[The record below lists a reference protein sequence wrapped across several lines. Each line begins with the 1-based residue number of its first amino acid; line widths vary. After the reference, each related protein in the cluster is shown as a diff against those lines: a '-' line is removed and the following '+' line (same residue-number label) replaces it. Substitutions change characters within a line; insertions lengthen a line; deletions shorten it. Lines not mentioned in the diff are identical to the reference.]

1 MKAFSKLFSQ
11 IEQTTST
18 NAKVSALVEF
28 FDEAPDEDKIWAIAL
43 FTHRRPKRTIGTS
56 FLRAWAAEQASIPEW
71 LFENSYHIVGD
82 LAETI
87 ALVLPTNEVF
97 VEKSLASWI
106 LEIAALKDKDEAEK
120 KDFIMQAWSCLG
132 KDERFLFNKLIT
144 GGFRVGISQRLITK
158 ALSKYL
164 QVDDSKIAHRLMGNW
179 SPFETTF
186 QELMLSEDFKDT
198 ISRPYPFYLAYAIEK
213 NLEDLGPNEEWSAE
227 WKWDGIRGQFI
238 YRKGEIFIWSRGEEL
253 VTERFPELHTLPN
266 GIDHDFVIDGEI
278 LAFFKGQPM
287 NFQHLQKRIG
297 RKTVGKKLIN
307 DVPVI
312 FMAYDIMEFEGE
324 DVRSKT
330 LSERRKLLD
339 ILVAKSKSENLLL
352 SKQIEFQNWETLTA
366 LIKEAR
372 SRKTEGFMLKHH
384 NSPYRDGRKKG
395 DWWKW
400 KVDPYTIDAVMI
412 YAQRGHGRRANL
424 FTDFTFALWDGDRL
438 VTFAKA
444 YSGLT
449 DLEFQE
455 ISRFVRKNTIERFG
469 PVHSVHPELVFEL
482 AFEGIQESKRHKSG
496 IALRFP
502 RMSRWRKDKKASEA
516 NTLAD
521 IKLLLLE

>member
-1 MKAFSKLFSQ
+1 MKAFTSLFTK

-18 NAKVSALVEF
+18 NGKVAALVDF
-28 FDEAPDEDKIWAIAL
+28 FEEAPDEDKIWAIAL
-43 FTHRRPKRTIGTS
+43 FTHRRPKRTVSTS
-56 FLRAWAAEQASIPEW
+56 FLREWAAELANIPDW

-87 ALVLPTNEVF
+87 ALILPLNENL
-97 VEKSLASWI
+97 VEKSLARWI
-106 LEIAALKDKDEAEK
+106 TEIADLKHRNDQYKKQWVIESWQSLNKD
-120 KDFIMQAWSCLG
+120 Q
-132 KDERFLFNKLIT
+132 RFLFNKLIT

-164 QVDDSKIAHRLMGNW
+164 EVEDSKIAHRLMGDW

-186 QELMLSEDFKDT
+186 HELMLAEDFKDA
-198 ISRPYPFYLAYAIEK
+198 ISRPYPFYLAYSIEK
-213 NLEDLGPNEEWSAE
+213 DLEDLGHPEDWSAE

-238 YRKGEIFIWSRGEEL
+238 YRQGEIFIWSRGEEL
-253 VTERFPELHTLPN
+253 VTERFPELHTVPK
-266 GIDHDFVIDGEI
+266 GIDFDFVMDGEI
-278 LAFFKGQPM
+278 LAYYDGSPM

-297 RKTVGKKLIN
+297 RKTVGKKLIKE
-307 DVPVI
+307 VPVV
-312 FMAYDIMEFEGE
+312 FMAYDLIEFEGR
-324 DVRSKT
+324 DFRARP
-330 LSERRKLLD
+330 LRERRTKLAQ
-339 ILVAKSKSENLLL
+339 LVAQSESEHLIL
-352 SKQIEFQNWETLTA
+352 SSQIEFKEWPVLRS

-372 SRKTEGFMLKHH
+372 TRKTEGFMLK
-384 NSPYRDGRKKG
+384 NLASPYRDGRKKG

-444 YSGLT
+444 YSGLS

-455 ISRFVRKNTIERFG
+455 ISRFVRKNTVERFG
-469 PVHSVHPELVFEL
+469 PVHSVTPELVFEL

-502 RMSRWRKDKKASEA
+502 RMLRWRRDKKAFEA
-516 NTLAD
+516 NTLED
-521 IKLLLLE
+521 IKVFIEA